1 MALIDKTYFQK
12 RITAI
17 PNLKDEV
24 LQDLNDH
31 ISLYEHDYLN
41 NVLGVDLKNDFE
53 TGISL
58 PTPAEKWTK
67 LRDGAEFEYEDIKY
81 KWSGFN
87 NIIKDSPIAYYIM
100 YWFVR
105 NNNTSFTG
113 IGAVTSN
120 SENSTR
126 IDPRR
131 ILVDNWNSMVKH
143 NDILEKFLKANESD
157 YSNYEPLDTL
167 TEIINVYGI

>member
-17 PNLKDEV
+17 PNLKEEV

-31 ISLYEHDYLN
+31 ISLYEPDYLI
-41 NVLGVDLKNDFE
+41 NVLGIDLKNDFE
-53 TGISL
+53 SGL
-58 PTPAEKWTK
+58 GEQTPDDKWIK
-67 LRDGAEFEYEDIKY
+67 LRDGSEFEYEYVKY
-81 KWSGFN
+81 KWIGFN
-87 NIIKDSPIAYYIM
+87 NIIKESPISYYIM

-105 NNNTSFTG
+105 NNNSLFTG
-113 IGAVTSN
+113 IGVVTSN

-131 ILVDNWNSMVKH
+131 VLVDNWNNMVKH
-143 NDILEKFLKANESD
+143 NVILEKFIIANKSD